1 MMRRQEDGTVR
12 RRRGIAGLLGPVACS
27 AAVVGWVHVSSTAS
41 VAAPASSQ
49 GLRLAAAGEAGDVGG
64 PVIPGDRAEPGDE
77 RGEGEGGAGTP
88 VPSQAPVQPER
99 DEETDLPAAAA
110 EELGEFDDEPA
121 QGTPDFEEDESVLL
135 NFERGDIREV
145 IHSLAT
151 ALGLSYMIDPK
162 VEGQVTIRTIGRISK
177 EDLFPV
183 FNRILRNN
191 GIAAVQVGDVY
202 HIIPIEE
209 AKTRAIL
216 PPSAASRSQLESQDS
231 FVIEILPVLH
241 VGSQDMATVIEP
253 FISPGGDVFAY
264 PRGNLLIIT
273 DLTTNVE
280 RLRYL
285 VKTLDTDAFRDVRT
299 RVFKIKNG
307 DIDIVSEELATLLG
321 SYGHAVDGSTGLS
334 VIPIPR
340 LESLTVISFDPN
352 VFAEIERWL
361 RVLDIPP
368 EEGAGRRV
376 HVYRVENVKAADLSA
391 ILNELFGG
399 GTPGSGG
406 FGAGG
411 TRPGSAF
418 GQARSA
424 FGRPTGPAGGQAG
437 VGGPAAGRQA
447 AGRGATAA
455 PQVTADGP
463 VTAQQLG
470 GGLGGGGV
478 GTGVGGLRGGQ
489 GREAGGQ
496 FGGGRAGL
504 GRRGAGG
511 AATGVGA
518 GAVGVIL
525 PGGREASGR
534 FGGLPGP
541 PPIFKE
547 EVRIVADE
555 VTNSL
560 VILAVKQD
568 YEKIVDV
575 LKEVDVVPRQVVI
588 EVVIAEVTL
597 NKGLEFGVDHALRYG
612 KVFGNED
619 LRNSVWSVR
628 NFGVGPGGDD
638 ADDGDDTTDD
648 TGDGTTDGT
657 GIAGIG
663 RALGGGI
670 LGLASPGAG
679 GFSALITDS
688 ENFIVL
694 LRALAAKSAVKILSA
709 PHIIAAD
716 NREAHIQVGSSI
728 PILTGTS
735 TSVLTATSTV
745 VNQVQYRDVGTILTI
760 LPQVNSA
767 GLVNMQLTQEISAVG
782 DESFGLTNSPSFLTR
797 EAETTV
803 VAQNGDSIL
812 IGGIIDDQRTSSRDG
827 VPFLM
832 DVPVLGRFFRIER
845 AGVQRTELLILI
857 TPHVIRNRGEALAV
871 TEEFKQVV
879 HGFEQLLRDART
891 PVMQRPRDSMIDE
904 AESLG
909 IDEP

>member
-1 MMRRQEDGTVR
+1 
-12 RRRGIAGLLGPVACS
+12 
-27 AAVVGWVHVSSTAS
+27 

-49 GLRLAAAGEAGDVGG
+49 GLLLAAAGEAGDVGG
-64 PVIPGDRAEPGDE
+64 AVIAGDRVEPGDD
-77 RGEGEGGAGTP
+77 RGEGGGAAGTP
-88 VPSQAPVQPER
+88 TPSQAPDQPER
-99 DEETDLPAAAA
+99 NGEADLPAAAA
-110 EELGEFDDEPA
+110 EELGEFDDGSA

-191 GIAAVQVGDVY
+191 GIAAVQVGEVY

-264 PRGNLLIIT
+264 PRGNLLIVT

-334 VIPIPR
+334 MIPIPR

-368 EEGAGRRV
+368 EDGAGRRV
-376 HVYRVENVKAADLSA
+376 HVYRVENAKAADLSA

-406 FGAGG
+406 FGTGG

-418 GQARSA
+418 GQTRSA
-424 FGRPTGPAGGQAG
+424 FGRPAGPAGGQAAAG
-437 VGGPAAGRQA
+437 GLGAVGGRQA

-470 GGLGGGGV
+470 GGLGGGG
-478 GTGVGGLRGGQ
+478 TGVGGRRGAQGREGL

-496 FGGGRAGL
+496 FGGGRTGL
-504 GRRGAGG
+504 GRRGAVG

-612 KVFGNED
+612 KVFGNEN

-628 NFGVGPGGDD
+628 NFGVGPGSDDGDG
-638 ADDGDDTTDD
+638 GDDTTDG
-648 TGDGTTDGT
+648 TGDDTTDGT

-767 GLVNMQLTQEISAVG
+767 GLVNMQVTQEISAVG

-879 HGFEQLLRDART
+879 HGFEQLLRDVRT
-891 PVMQRPRDSMIDE
+891 PVMQRPKDSMIDE

>member
-1 MMRRQEDGTVR
+1 
-12 RRRGIAGLLGPVACS
+12 
-27 AAVVGWVHVSSTAS
+27 
-41 VAAPASSQ
+41 
-49 GLRLAAAGEAGDVGG
+49 
-64 PVIPGDRAEPGDE
+64 
-77 RGEGEGGAGTP
+77 
-88 VPSQAPVQPER
+88 
-99 DEETDLPAAAA
+99 
-110 EELGEFDDEPA
+110 
-121 QGTPDFEEDESVLL
+121 L

-177 EDLFPV
+177 DDLFPV

-202 HIIPIEE
+202 HIIPVEE

-241 VGSQDMATVIEP
+241 VGAQDMATVIEP

-264 PRGNLLIIT
+264 PRGNLLIVT

-285 VKTLDTDAFRDVRT
+285 IKTLDTDAFRDVRT

-307 DIDIVSEELATLLG
+307 DLDIVSEELATLLG

-334 VIPIPR
+334 MIPMPR

-361 RVLDIPP
+361 KVLDIPP

-376 HVYRVENVKAADLSA
+376 HVYRVENAKAVDLSA

-399 GTPGSGG
+399 GGTPGTSG
-406 FGAGG
+406 FGTTG
-411 TRPGSAF
+411 TRAGSAF
-418 GQARSA
+418 GQTRSA
-424 FGRPTGPAGGQAG
+424 FGRPAGAAGQATGGFGAAARQAGGRG
-437 VGGPAAGRQA
+437 VAAEQQSMGS
-447 AGRGATAA
+447 
-455 PQVTADGP
+455 GP

-470 GGLGGGGV
+470 GLGGGTQT
-478 GTGVGGLRGGQ
+478 TGGGLRGRQ
-489 GREAGGQ
+489 GRETGRDVGGQ
-496 FGGGRAGL
+496 LGAAGRAGL
-504 GRRGAGG
+504 GRRGAAG
-511 AATGVGA
+511 ATTGVGA
-518 GAVGVIL
+518 VGVVL
-525 PGGREASGR
+525 PGGREAAGR

-575 LKEVDVVPRQVVI
+575 LKEIDVVPRQVVI

-612 KVFGNED
+612 KVFGNND

-628 NFGVGPGGDD
+628 NFGVGPSDS
-638 ADDGDDTTDD
+638 DGTDTGTGTGTD
-648 TGDGTTDGT
+648 TGDDTTDGT

-663 RALGGGI
+663 RSLGNGI

-767 GLVNMQLTQEISAVG
+767 GLVNMQVTQEISAVG

-832 DVPVLGRFFRIER
+832 DVPVLGRFFRLER

-857 TPHVIRNRGEALAV
+857 TPHVIRNRDEALSV

-891 PVMQRPRDSMIDE
+891 PVMQRPRDSMIDD
-904 AESLG
+904 AESLEL
-909 IDEP
+909 DEP